1 MLKRGNYAQRVG
13 AGAPVYLAAV
23 LEYLAAEIL
32 ELAGNAARDNKKQR
46 IVPRHLQ
53 LAIRNDEEL
62 NKSRIIVKNLPTY
75 ITEPSLRHHFS
86 SQPSSSTSSKTT
98 PELTDVKIVHKEDG
112 STRRIAFIGY
122 KSEEQAQ
129 AAQQYFDKTYLD
141 VSKLRVEIVNGTK
154 DAPIRIRDGAK
165 RGREREEGTRTTIAS
180 GDRNAKRR
188 RVGDATPDTQTVAGT
203 IGAGE
208 EGKKQAKTS
217 EVQLEEFQK
226 VMGVKRGVGPSWA
239 NEEVEH
245 PGASAAASA
254 NSSRLKKKKE
264 ADDAVNKENKREEEE
279 EEEEEAADQGEV
291 SDMEWMRRRM
301 RASQVDDSDM
311 REEKMFEQSDEDED
325 DRMQGV
331 EEIAQQ
337 PKAQQPTEEVSSDP
351 TRDAILSNG
360 RLFVRNLAFSCTEQ
374 ELSTHFATFGEIE
387 QVHLPVDTSSNPK
400 GFGYIRFK
408 NPSHALAAYEALDKA
423 SFQGRLL
430 HILPGV
436 DRHPKPAEGI
446 GGDPT
451 QPTRLKDVRAQK
463 RKEKSGKEFNWAVL
477 YMNSD
482 AVANSIAD
490 RLGIPKADILNP
502 DASGVGGSP
511 AVKLALAETHIIV
524 ETKKYLEQNNVDLSL
539 FAQKRLPR
547 SKTIILVKNIPY
559 GVASSEIE
567 GLFKAYGSVR
577 RVLFPPAGTIAIV
590 EFAEGNE
597 KQAAD
602 AWRGVAYK
610 RVKDSILYLE
620 WAPQGLLD
628 GPAPDTINDD
638 EKEPK
643 SEESG
648 CYK

>member
-1 MLKRGNYAQRVG
+1 MSGKGKGGKSGGKSGGKASTAAGDAKGASRSSRAGLQFPVGRIHRMLKRGNYAQRVG

-62 NKSRIIVKNLPTY
+62 NKLLGDVVISQGGVVPHIAPELLPSKTKGVFKTLNQTKATLGLHQKCLSRIIVKNLPTY

-165 RGREREEGTRTTIAS
+165 RGREREEGTRTTTAAAAAA

-188 RVGDATPDTQTVAGT
+188 RVGDATADTQTATGT
-203 IGAGE
+203 GSGGGE
-208 EGKKQAKTS
+208 EGKKQAKTR
-217 EVQLEEFQK
+217 EVRLEEFQK

-239 NEEVEH
+239 NEEVEY
-245 PGASAAASA
+245 PGASAAAI
-254 NSSRLKKKKE
+254 SSRLKKKKE
-264 ADDAVNKENKREEEE
+264 ADDAVDKENKR
-279 EEEEEAADQGEV
+279 EEEEAADQGEV

-301 RASQVDDSDM
+301 RVSQVDDGDM

-331 EEIAQQ
+331 EETAQE
-337 PKAQQPTEEVSSDP
+337 PKAQQPTGEVSSDP
-351 TRDAILSNG
+351 TREAILSNG

-387 QVHLPVDTSSNPK
+387 QVRCP
-400 GFGYIRFK
+400 
-408 NPSHALAAYEALDKA
+408 
-423 SFQGRLL
+423 
-430 HILPGV
+430 
-436 DRHPKPAEGI
+436 
-446 GGDPT
+446 
-451 QPTRLKDVRAQK
+451 
-463 RKEKSGKEFNWAVL
+463 
-477 YMNSD
+477 
-482 AVANSIAD
+482 
-490 RLGIPKADILNP
+490 
-502 DASGVGGSP
+502 
-511 AVKLALAETHIIV
+511 
-524 ETKKYLEQNNVDLSL
+524 LS
-539 FAQKRLPR
+539 
-547 SKTIILVKNIPY
+547 
-559 GVASSEIE
+559 
-567 GLFKAYGSVR
+567 GLFSR
-577 RVLFPPAGTIAIV
+577 RVFLCMMSNYIGTTDSTEDVDHREPLIVDYYLILFLS
-590 EFAEGNE
+590 FFFLR
-597 KQAAD
+597 D
-602 AWRGVAYK
+602 DWRF
-610 RVKDSILYLE
+610 
-620 WAPQGLLD
+620 
-628 GPAPDTINDD
+628 
-638 EKEPK
+638 
-643 SEESG
+643 
-648 CYK
+648 